1 MAAACI
7 LHRAC
12 LWRHAAAA
20 VLGVS
25 WALAS
30 HAESPMLTDDAGTL
44 DAGGLKIEA
53 RHTWDALARS
63 EELAFGF
70 APLPK
75 VELGLS
81 AASERDRT
89 NHPADTAQVR
99 GLSVKWVPLQ
109 SETGLSL
116 GVLLDVSHAQR
127 HRPSAPPGKPQH
139 ETGHEWSLTLLAS
152 HRDATGHAVHANL
165 GTQRA
170 ESEGLLGRVAFW
182 SVGYEHPLAEHLQL
196 TLDLR
201 RAQDARADTQLGL
214 RFEIQ
219 PGLKIYGA
227 AGRGNRRDLGTV
239 GLAWEF

>member
-1 MAAACI
+1 MAAARI
-7 LHRAC
+7 HHRARP
-12 LWRHAAAA
+12 WRHAAAA

-44 DAGGLKIEA
+44 DAGGFKIEA

-63 EELAFGF
+63 EELALGF

-116 GVLLDVSHAQR
+116 GVLLDSI
-127 HRPSAPPGKPQH
+127 SADVG
-139 ETGHEWSLTLLAS
+139 G
-152 HRDATGHAVHANL
+152 
-165 GTQRA
+165 RA
-170 ESEGLLGRVAFW
+170 FAWRCGGWRGF
-182 SVGYEHPLAEHLQL
+182 
-196 TLDLR
+196 
-201 RAQDARADTQLGL
+201 AR
-214 RFEIQ
+214 
-219 PGLKIYGA
+219 
-227 AGRGNRRDLGTV
+227 GRGDGALPG
-239 GLAWEF
+239 